1 MDSDRSAGD
10 RPDEI
15 LAQLPPIVTVRG
27 LSLSALVMVAAV
39 LVLREAAGVVVPV
52 LISALLAYALAPAVD
67 RLVAWSI
74 PRPLAALIVYA
85 LLGIAAAIA
94 WREVRDR
101 TAGFLEDL
109 PETIAAVQQ
118 SFDSDSD
125 TDANPI
131 DRLREAAHAIE
142 HARSAAAPPARPGVR
157 RITIVRPRF
166 DAREYMVTI
175 THGVLGTTIQVAVVA
190 ILTFLILTTGDLFR
204 DKLVRLAGPRLADR
218 KATLQLLDRI
228 DRQIERYLL
237 VRLLISGIV
246 AAATGLS
253 IYLLG
258 LNHAFAWGV
267 IAGALNVMPFIGPT
281 VAVALIAMAAFVQFN
296 TIAMAAAAGAA
307 AVIVAAVEGN
317 VITPLL
323 MSRAGELNTVAVFV
337 SVLAWGWMW
346 DMWGL
351 LLAVP
356 IMVAVKA
363 AADHIEPLKPI
374 GELLGR

>member
-1 MDSDRSAGD
+1 VDSDRSAGD

-27 LSLSALVMVAAV
+27 LSLSALAMVSAV

-85 LLGIAAAIA
+85 LLGVAAAIA

-118 SFDSDSD
+118 SFESDSD
-125 TDANPI
+125 AGPI
-131 DRLREAAHAIE
+131 DRLREAAQAME
-142 HARSAAAPPARPGVR
+142 RARSAVAPPARPGVR
-157 RITIVRPRF
+157 RITVVRPHF

-175 THGVLGTTIQVAVVA
+175 THGVLGTSIQVVVVA

-204 DKLVRLAGPRLADR
+204 EKLVRLAGPRLADR
-218 KATLQLLDRI
+218 RATLQLLDRI

-237 VRLLISGIV
+237 ARLLISGIV

-258 LNHAFAWGV
+258 VNHAFAWGV

-307 AVIVAAVEGN
+307 AVVVAAVEGN

>member
-1 MDSDRSAGD
+1 VDSERSAGD

-39 LVLREAAGVVVPV
+39 LVLREAAGVAVPV

-67 RLVAWSI
+67 RLVAWSV

-85 LLGIAAAIA
+85 LLGVAAGIA

-118 SFDSDSD
+118 SFESD
-125 TDANPI
+125 TDAGPI
-131 DRLREAAHAIE
+131 DPLREAAHAIE
-142 HARSAAAPPARPGVR
+142 HARSAVAPPARPGVR
-157 RITIVRPRF
+157 RIAIVRPRF

-175 THGVLGTTIQVAVVA
+175 THGVLSTSIQVVIVA

-218 KATLQLLDRI
+218 RATLQLLDRI

-253 IYLLG
+253 IYFLG

-296 TIAMAAAAGAA
+296 TIAMAAAAGAS
-307 AVIVAAVEGN
+307 AVIVAVVEGN